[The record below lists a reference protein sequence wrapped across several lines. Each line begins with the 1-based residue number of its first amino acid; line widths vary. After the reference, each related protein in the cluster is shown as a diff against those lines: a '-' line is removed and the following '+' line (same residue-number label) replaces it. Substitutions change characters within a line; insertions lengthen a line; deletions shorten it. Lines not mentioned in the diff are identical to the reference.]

1 MNQQGLLSLF
11 RYSTY
16 ANQRV
21 LDAAA
26 KLSDD
31 ELNRKLSPS
40 HDTVRQLLTHTME
53 AEAFFLATCEERPF
67 NDFAEPPSIA
77 DIRSDWTLVM
87 ADAITFLEAAT
98 DETVVRVV
106 VDRGHRLAVWQ
117 LLMQTFLH
125 SHHPRGE
132 LSIIMSLLGQPLPTL
147 DIILYFRN
155 AS

>member
-11 RYSTY
+11 RYNAY
-16 ANQRV
+16 ANQLV
-21 LDAAA
+21 LEAAA

-40 HDTVRQLLTHTME
+40 HDTVRQLLIHTME
-53 AEAFFLATCEERPF
+53 VEAFFLATCEERPF
-67 NDFAEPPSIA
+67 NDFAVLPSVA
-77 DIRSDWTLVM
+77 DIRSYWTLVM
-87 ADAITFLEAAT
+87 AEAITFLEMAT
-98 DETVVRVV
+98 AETVARVI

-117 LLMQTFLH
+117 LLVQAFLH
-125 SHHPRGE
+125 SQHHRGE

-155 AS
+155 DS